1 MDSGLPPHAAKV
13 RLFGLAGK
21 LAPMHRGGEAEVTS
35 IRLLLADRPEGDH
48 IAVVIDAGIAMPG
61 LPGWGIQIQGLTTLL
76 RSKGTRNEQ
85 LRVARQAHNPK
96 RYGYISTTP
105 SSRDRVSSMGKRPGR
120 AAAKNAAAA
129 LKNTP
134 QYDDGEDETMPDA
147 SGSEAGSAQDVE
159 DEIPED
165 GDGTPAVESDAEEAP
180 STPVPEPVLR
190 KKRLGRPPKNKPADW
205 DAPEPESSDLPKRRG
220 RGGFRG
226 GGRWAKRGGPSHVT
240 QQPIDKEGNMMDV
253 IDDEVMLPED
263 PEGETK
269 VDKMGNLQDGREYR
283 CRTFTIL
290 GRGARLYMLSTEP
303 ARCVGFRDSYLFFT
317 KHKRLFK
324 IIIDDEEKRDLIE
337 RQLIPHSY
345 KGRAIGIVTAR
356 SVFREFGA
364 QIIVG
369 GKRIVDDYEVTK
381 LRAEGAIEGELADPT
396 DQFKQGEDYN
406 KNQYVAWHGASSVYH
421 SGVPTVP
428 QQAGKPPAVKRKI
441 MINDMNWM
449 LEHARSASQFN
460 ADLAVQRR
468 DVLKGIYDP
477 HTNIVHYPKH
487 MQPTHARWE
496 QIDDHEVAAKE
507 GLSNGFAEAGEGSM
521 FTPVKPIYSKNFM
534 IVDTVYES
542 APASDLGV
550 PGPDGDFHDI
560 GFNGLSRI
568 SDDIKAEL
576 PEECRLA
583 LEKALEKEMQWKNKW
598 GSESQSG
605 HRKAP
610 VIDKGVV
617 FAESSTSTI
626 QSSSFTVRLKSSRP
640 SYSAP
645 GFQLLPTIS
654 NHSQL
659 HPPRCLPEMMHSSR
673 LYVPCIIHP
682 FILLAGISLWYN
694 PCGSAASVEQSS
706 NRPKNDANEMK
717 CLAQADLS
725 PLHYRHGTIIVR
737 GGKVIGQGFN
747 CYRPGF
753 DGGALKSGALPSS
766 SHNGPAIAQLKQRLK
781 SKPKSTSKMQNQ
793 PDVGTFTP
801 FESMGCGHNSNV
813 ALSMHSEMMAI
824 RSALSLSSG
833 AQACQTS
840 ARSAKCFEK
849 PCFKLPG
856 DSKKRKARARG
867 LKAYAKAA
875 CEEAAS
881 TSTGNSSGGKFSLQE
896 SRFEPGASQ
905 PGESARGKQVQRQGG
920 ERGVSEQGSERGRGG
935 EHVETCR
942 QTPGQEDIV
951 KQLRGWVSPSSEIT
965 TRPQPLQ
972 ILITK
977 NKPSSKPTAAART
990 KDLRLKGSDLYV
1002 ARLGNS
1008 NRTPPSVP
1016 RPQSNCAAMA
1026 DPPPPPTESKS
1037 PPSSLYDELS
1047 PRSRSTSPSSSM
1059 LKHDLETLPRPE
1071 IRASRPCY
1079 RCVTA
1084 MHSVGIKRVFWTTQ
1098 GGEWEGAKVRDLVDA
1113 LEVGIEDDG
1122 TADEQGRGTGP
1133 ENKGV
1138 FVTKHEVLM
1147 LKRAMG
1153 F

>member
-1 MDSGLPPHAAKV
+1 
-13 RLFGLAGK
+13 
-21 LAPMHRGGEAEVTS
+21 
-35 IRLLLADRPEGDH
+35 
-48 IAVVIDAGIAMPG
+48 
-61 LPGWGIQIQGLTTLL
+61 
-76 RSKGTRNEQ
+76 
-85 LRVARQAHNPK
+85 
-96 RYGYISTTP
+96 
-105 SSRDRVSSMGKRPGR
+105 MGRRPGR

-147 SGSEAGSAQDVE
+147 SGSEAGSAQDAE
-159 DEIPED
+159 DDNAEE
-165 GDGTPAVESDAEEAP
+165 GDGTPAVESDAEEGP

-190 KKRLGRPPKNKPADW
+190 KKRLGRPPKNRPADW
-205 DAPEPESSDLPKRRG
+205 DAPEPDTSDLPKRRG

-263 PEGETK
+263 PEGEAK

-369 GKRIVDDYEVTK
+369 GKRIIDDYEVTK
-381 LRAEGAIEGELADPT
+381 LKAEGAIEGELADPT

-441 MINDMNWM
+441 TINDMNWM

-468 DVLKGIYDP
+468 DILKGIYDP

-496 QIDDHEVAAKE
+496 QIDDHQGAANVS
-507 GLSNGFAEAGEGSM
+507 LSNGFAEAEEASI

-576 PEECRLA
+576 PEECRIA
-583 LEKALEKEMQWKNKW
+583 FEKALEKEMQWKNKW

-617 FAESSTSTI
+617 
-626 QSSSFTVRLKSSRP
+626 
-640 SYSAP
+640 
-645 GFQLLPTIS
+645 
-654 NHSQL
+654 
-659 HPPRCLPEMMHSSR
+659 
-673 LYVPCIIHP
+673 
-682 FILLAGISLWYN
+682 
-694 PCGSAASVEQSS
+694 
-706 NRPKNDANEMK
+706 
-717 CLAQADLS
+717 
-725 PLHYRHGTIIVR
+725 
-737 GGKVIGQGFN
+737 
-747 CYRPGF
+747 
-753 DGGALKSGALPSS
+753 
-766 SHNGPAIAQLKQRLK
+766 
-781 SKPKSTSKMQNQ
+781 
-793 PDVGTFTP
+793 
-801 FESMGCGHNSNV
+801 
-813 ALSMHSEMMAI
+813 
-824 RSALSLSSG
+824 
-833 AQACQTS
+833 
-840 ARSAKCFEK
+840 
-849 PCFKLPG
+849 
-856 DSKKRKARARG
+856 
-867 LKAYAKAA
+867 
-875 CEEAAS
+875 
-881 TSTGNSSGGKFSLQE
+881 
-896 SRFEPGASQ
+896 
-905 PGESARGKQVQRQGG
+905 
-920 ERGVSEQGSERGRGG
+920 
-935 EHVETCR
+935 
-942 QTPGQEDIV
+942 
-951 KQLRGWVSPSSEIT
+951 
-965 TRPQPLQ
+965 
-972 ILITK
+972 
-977 NKPSSKPTAAART
+977 
-990 KDLRLKGSDLYV
+990 
-1002 ARLGNS
+1002 
-1008 NRTPPSVP
+1008 
-1016 RPQSNCAAMA
+1016 
-1026 DPPPPPTESKS
+1026 
-1037 PPSSLYDELS
+1037 
-1047 PRSRSTSPSSSM
+1047 
-1059 LKHDLETLPRPE
+1059 
-1071 IRASRPCY
+1071 
-1079 RCVTA
+1079 
-1084 MHSVGIKRVFWTTQ
+1084 
-1098 GGEWEGAKVRDLVDA
+1098 
-1113 LEVGIEDDG
+1113 
-1122 TADEQGRGTGP
+1122 
-1133 ENKGV
+1133 
-1138 FVTKHEVLM
+1138 
-1147 LKRAMG
+1147 
-1153 F
+1153 